1 MNTKNVNFN
10 DAVAIWHK
18 RCKYLF
24 MEELFSLK
32 YKDEVEKLKDED
44 DFESLGDERYINHE
58 DFEARLYWA
67 FCRPSGSVEEQIQD
81 EHPLV
86 SIMAF
91 NHSKLSA
98 LKRFTL
104 LHKDVVPDDE
114 LRKKIRNRARM
125 LFRDLVDNDFSELN
139 KVLDLVPIYIDV
151 AVDQLKN
158 GRKWNDIVADPVEAT
173 IFLKKAKEFID
184 EPFLEAFYLKL
195 QEFEDY
201 ELDDMKIFLE
211 DLVDKKEN
219 ISKLILEYYTEKVEE
234 WLEDSDLHILQQKR
248 IQQLSKKLLS

>member
-1 MNTKNVNFN
+1 
-10 DAVAIWHK
+10 
-18 RCKYLF
+18 
-24 MEELFSLK
+24 
-32 YKDEVEKLKDED
+32 
-44 DFESLGDERYINHE
+44 
-58 DFEARLYWA
+58 
-67 FCRPSGSVEEQIQD
+67 
-81 EHPLV
+81 V

-91 NHSKLSA
+91 NHSKLGA
-98 LKRFTL
+98 LKRFRL
-104 LHKDVVPDDE
+104 LHKDVVPDDK

-158 GRKWNDIVADPVEAT
+158 GRKWNDIVADPIEAT
-173 IFLKKAKEFID
+173 IFLKKAKDYID

-211 DLVDKKEN
+211 DLLDKKEN

-234 WLEDSDLHILQQKR
+234 WVEYSELHILQQKR
-248 IQQLSKKLLS
+248 VLQLSQKLL

>member
-1 MNTKNVNFN
+1 
-10 DAVAIWHK
+10 
-18 RCKYLF
+18 

-32 YKDEVEKLKDED
+32 YKDEVENLKDED
-44 DFESLGDERYINHE
+44 DFESLGDELYINHE

-67 FCRPSGSVEEQIQD
+67 FCRPSGSVEDQIRD

-91 NHSKLSA
+91 NHSKLTA

-104 LHKDVVPDDE
+104 LHKDVVKDEE
-114 LRKKIRNRARM
+114 LRKKIRNRTRM

-139 KVLDLVPIYIDV
+139 KVLELVPIYIDV

-158 GRKWNDIVADPVEAT
+158 GRKWNDIVADPVHAT
-173 IFLKKAKEFID
+173 VFLKTAKDYID

-195 QEFEDY
+195 QDFEEFE
-201 ELDDMKIFLE
+201 LDEMKSFLE
-211 DLVDKKEN
+211 DLLDKKEN
-219 ISKLILEYYTEKVEE
+219 ISKIILEYYVEKVKE
-234 WLEDSDLHILQQKR
+234 WIEDSDLHILQQKR
-248 IQQLSKKLLS
+248 ILQLSQKLL

>member
-1 MNTKNVNFN
+1 
-10 DAVAIWHK
+10 
-18 RCKYLF
+18 

-44 DFESLGDERYINHE
+44 DFESLGDDRYINHE

-67 FCRPSGSVEEQIQD
+67 FCRPSGSVEAQIED

-91 NHSKLSA
+91 NHSKLGA

-151 AVDQLKN
+151 AVNQLIN

-173 IFLKKAKEFID
+173 IFLKKAKDYID
-184 EPFLEAFYLKL
+184 EPFLEAF
-195 QEFEDY
+195 
-201 ELDDMKIFLE
+201 
-211 DLVDKKEN
+211 
-219 ISKLILEYYTEKVEE
+219 
-234 WLEDSDLHILQQKR
+234 
-248 IQQLSKKLLS
+248 